1 MFTGKE
7 LAAAIVNRKFFIY
20 RAVSRAEKL
29 EAPRGVIGFEVDDG
43 LRLVVLHTVSK
54 AAAKATAAEGDV
66 YRFKQVCLACTVW
79 ANDDGATW
87 RQCRLIEAV
96 GAKMI

>member
-7 LAAAIVNRKFFIY
+7 LATTIVNRKFSAY
-20 RAVSRAEKL
+20 CAVCCAEQL
-29 EAPRGVIGFEVDDG
+29 EASGGIISFEVDDG
-43 LRLVVLHTVSK
+43 LCLVVLHTVSK
-54 AAAKATAAEGDV
+54 AATKAATAEGDI
-66 YRFKQVCLACTVW
+66 YRFEQVCLARTVW
-79 ANDDGATW
+79 SNDDGAAW

>member
-7 LAAAIVNRKFFIY
+7 FAAAIANRKFFAY
-20 RAVSRAEKL
+20 RAVGCAEQL
-29 EAPRGVIGFEVDDG
+29 EAPRGIVGFEVDDG

-54 AAAKATAAEGDV
+54 AATKATAAEGDV
-66 YRFKQVCLACTVW
+66 YRFEQVCLAGAVW
-79 ANDDGATW
+79 SNDDGATW
-87 RQCRLIEAV
+87 RQCRLIEAL